1 MLQKQ
6 AGPKLEF
13 KFGPLQ
19 DKWFKVTV
27 FRPMENHFATVFEDI
42 TDKKAYADKIE
53 DERKKLMSIFNGL
66 ESYICIA
73 DPKTYE
79 ILFANDELKKRFPK
93 VITGR
98 KCYEVYRNQDIPCE
112 ICNNEKI
119 FGHNLGK
126 VFEFEEYNKK
136 TGKWMH
142 RLNKAIKW
150 GDKYVRFEMSTDI
163 TDRKVAEQSLAE
175 NENRF
180 RSFFE
185 STPVGMYQCDLNGSL
200 IFGNNEL
207 QKILNIKT
215 AEKNKTPILPFV
227 KALKANEERWYKL
240 EQGEVISDFEYLFN
254 SGKNGNKN
262 LNISVARSKD
272 CLTGMILDNTDKK
285 QNQVEIIKKQEI
297 LNFAEELGNLGSW
310 EWNIN
315 DNKVYL
321 SDNAFNILGIDPKQ
335 FDNSMKSFIQMIHPA
350 DQQMFDEII
359 RKLDI
364 GNNRSFY
371 VFSFIRPNDRIE
383 KQISGTSF
391 LSLDEKQKPE
401 KVNGIIFD
409 ISEEQKTKDN
419 LVKLNKEL
427 LHTNEKLS
435 RTNNELRQ
443 FAYITSH
450 DLNEPLRM
458 ITGFMGLITKNYAD
472 KLDDEGREYIK
483 FAVDGAERMK
493 KLIKDLL
500 LYSRIDTRASQHIHV
515 NLTKVLDD
523 ILRNLDIAISESGA
537 IIKIGKLPMVN
548 AEPSQMTQLFQ
559 NMVANAIK
567 FKGKK
572 SPEISISVVDKD
584 PFWEF
589 AIEDNGIGIKSEY
602 FDKIFGIFERL
613 HSREE
618 YEGTGIGLAVCK
630 KIVERHN
637 GTIHVESK
645 FGHGTTFY
653 FTIPKKL

>member
-1 MLQKQ
+1 
-6 AGPKLEF
+6 
-13 KFGPLQ
+13 
-19 DKWFKVTV
+19 
-27 FRPMENHFATVFEDI
+27 
-42 TDKKAYADKIE
+42 
-53 DERKKLMSIFNGL
+53 
-66 ESYICIA
+66 
-73 DPKTYE
+73 
-79 ILFANDELKKRFPK
+79 
-93 VITGR
+93 
-98 KCYEVYRNQDIPCE
+98 
-112 ICNNEKI
+112 
-119 FGHNLGK
+119 
-126 VFEFEEYNKK
+126 
-136 TGKWMH
+136 MH